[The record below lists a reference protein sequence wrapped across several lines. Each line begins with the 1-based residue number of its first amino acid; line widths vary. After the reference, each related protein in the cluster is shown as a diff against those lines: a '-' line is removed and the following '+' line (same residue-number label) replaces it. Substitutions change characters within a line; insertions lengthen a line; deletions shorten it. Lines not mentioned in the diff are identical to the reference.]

1 MVAKITEAV
10 IVAVVLFIIAAN
22 STRANTYTW
31 DCQFKSTI
39 ALWAALYKTQYPN
52 DLEADAVSGIKA
64 ALRDLAQTD
73 GKDLP
78 QDEQALIVAIVHI
91 AFLGVGAGKEP
102 EAIAADYY
110 EGECSHEPIV
120 ATAPGRCDAPAHRP

>member
-78 QDEQALIVAIVHI
+78 QDEQALLFAIVHI

-102 EAIAADYY
+102 EAIAADYMKA
-110 EGECSHEPIV
+110 CV
-120 ATAPGRCDAPAHRP
+120 AMNRSGPTAPGRCDAPAHRP